1 MIITSGIATAA
12 MSGSVGGTTASH
24 NKGGQYFR
32 QRSIPTNPSS
42 VDQQTVRN
50 IMGTLSSEWGAQ
62 SSADRAAWEAW
73 ATQNPIINALG
84 ASILMSGHQ
93 SFISLNAR
101 LLRDG
106 TALVATPPIGS
117 RPDGFLTAVQDGDI
131 GTGDTDLTFT
141 PALTSGNKV
150 MLYGTVTNSAG
161 ITYVKNRLVLIAT
174 SAIDEASPWD
184 NEADIVAKL
193 GTLVVG
199 QTLHIEAAQFNP
211 VTGQQSTFLRS
222 STVIVSTP

>member
-1 MIITSGIATAA
+1 MILTPGIATAA

-32 QRSIPTNPSS
+32 TRAIPTNPSS
-42 VDQQTVRN
+42 VAQQTVRN
-50 IMGTLSSEWGAQ
+50 IMGSLSSGWSGLTGAN
-62 SSADRAAWEAW
+62 RAAWEAW

-84 ASILMSGHQ
+84 SSILMSGHQ

-106 TALVATPPIGS
+106 TAQVDTPPVGA

-131 GTGDTDLTFT
+131 GTGDVDLTFT

-150 MLYGTVTNSAG
+150 MLYATVTNSAG
-161 ITYVKNRLVLIAT
+161 ITYVKNRLKLIAT
-174 SAIDEASPWD
+174 SAVDEPSPWD
-184 NEADIVAKL
+184 NQTEIEAIL
-193 GTLVVG
+193 GTLIVG

-211 VTGQQSTFLRS
+211 VTGQQSTFLRDSIVVTS
-222 STVIVSTP
+222 SV